1 MLNKPIT
8 MKKITLFAIL
18 VFISLNTFSQTAF
31 LKYEKDSSLSRI
43 LNNITNYKVFKT
55 TELVISIF
63 VVSNESGSA
72 NLPESD
78 EVSEKVFVG
87 VSEFDEYPKQMLYSV
102 DNLYMPKDFKIVEK
116 NADYIILTFSH
127 GPKLKPSIV
136 EIKITNEG
144 LTKLKL

>member
-1 MLNKPIT
+1 

-18 VFISLNTFSQTAF
+18 AFISLNTFSQTAV
-31 LKYEKDSSLSRI
+31 LKYEKDSSLTRI
-43 LNNITNYKVFKT
+43 LNNISYYKAFNT
-55 TELVISIF
+55 TELLISIF
-63 VVSNESGSA
+63 VVSNASGSA
-72 NLPESD
+72 NMPETD
-78 EVSEKVFVG
+78 EVSQKVYIG

-116 NADYIILTFSH
+116 NANYIILTLSH